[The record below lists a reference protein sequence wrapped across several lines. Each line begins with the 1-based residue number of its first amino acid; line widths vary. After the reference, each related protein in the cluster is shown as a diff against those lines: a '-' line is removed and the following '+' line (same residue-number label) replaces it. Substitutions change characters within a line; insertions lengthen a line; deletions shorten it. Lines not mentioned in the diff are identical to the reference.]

1 MSDPFID
8 QLRPLGIEKYAGRLT
23 RIASDATQVVLGNG
37 QMQKGLLRDEG
48 GEMLIGDIDG
58 AAGRL
63 SSDGDFVLD
72 ILRKLGE
79 DRLDEL
85 VTRANVTD
93 KAALQ
98 AFRDRAQRNKGIL
111 PTLEIGLGGVA
122 EKLSRDRTGL
132 TSEFEKLKIG
142 TTGPDTSTLVPGV
155 LLPTGPMMTMS
166 NSMGCTGAYLAIGG
180 GAGLMVGGIILEDSA
195 MFGFGAVAL
204 GIGIGAAAYFC

>member
-8 QLRPLGIEKYAGRLT
+8 QLRPLGLEKHAGRLT
-23 RIASDATQVVLGNG
+23 RIASDATQVVFGNG

-122 EKLSRDRTGL
+122 EKL
-132 TSEFEKLKIG
+132 
-142 TTGPDTSTLVPGV
+142 
-155 LLPTGPMMTMS
+155 
-166 NSMGCTGAYLAIGG
+166 
-180 GAGLMVGGIILEDSA
+180 
-195 MFGFGAVAL
+195 
-204 GIGIGAAAYFC
+204 

>member
-1 MSDPFID
+1 MSDPFIE
-8 QLRPLGIEKYAGRLT
+8 QLRPLGLEKYAGRLT
-23 RIASDATQVVLGNG
+23 RVTNDAMQVVLGNG

-48 GEMLIGDIDG
+48 GEMLISDVDG

-63 SSDGDFVLD
+63 SGDGDFVLD

-79 DRLDEL
+79 DRVDEL
-85 VTRANVTD
+85 VARANVTD

-98 AFRDRAQRNKGIL
+98 AFRDRAKRNKGIL

-122 EKLSRDRTGL
+122 ERLSRDRTGL
-132 TSEFEKLKIG
+132 KSEFEKLKIG
-142 TTGPDTSTLVPGV
+142 TTGPDTSTLVPGA